1 MSNNM
6 PLRILLP
13 LTIVTFAVGTDTF
26 VIAGLLPAISQELHV
41 SPTNAGQL
49 VTAFSITF
57 ALAAPILGAIT
68 GGLRRDTALK
78 LGLIGFIIGNAATAL
93 APTFGLALA
102 ARILTALGAS

>member
-1 MSNNM
+1 M

-57 ALAAPILGAIT
+57 ALAAPILSKQLPDQKNQHHGHRNNT
-68 GGLRRDTALK
+68 ED
-78 LGLIGFIIGNAATAL
+78 
-93 APTFGLALA
+93 
-102 ARILTALGAS
+102 